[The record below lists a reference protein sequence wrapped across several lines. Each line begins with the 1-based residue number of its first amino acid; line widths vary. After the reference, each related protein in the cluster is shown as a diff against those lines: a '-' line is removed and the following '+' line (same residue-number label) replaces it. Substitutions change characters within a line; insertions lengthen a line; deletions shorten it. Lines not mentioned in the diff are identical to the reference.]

1 MIVLSIRGFG
11 ELSLEHLLLDLNGT
25 LTCGGVLLPGVAE
38 RVAQLKARLDI
49 RLLTADTR
57 DTATAV
63 ARTLGIAVE
72 RIAGQDEAKAKAQVA
87 QRLGAD
93 GVAAIGNGA
102 NDAQLLATAALGIA
116 VLGPEGL
123 ALPALS
129 AADVV
134 SPSITDALEL
144 LLDETRL
151 LATLRR

>member
-1 MIVLSIRGFG
+1 MV
-11 ELSLEHLLLDLNGT
+11 LEHLLLDLNGT

-57 DTATAV
+57 GTAAAV
-63 ARTLGIAVE
+63 ARTLGIMLEA
-72 RIAGQDEAKAKAQVA
+72 IAGPDEATAKAQVA

-102 NDAQLLATAALGIA
+102 NDAQLLAVAALGVA

-123 ALPALS
+123 AVPALL
-129 AADVV
+129 AADIMA
-134 SPSITDALEL
+134 PSINDALEL
-144 LLDETRL
+144 LLDEARL